1 MATRLRTL
9 DSRRIQLIYNYLL
22 AILIP
27 AFLLN
32 RTVSSKQEI
41 PKAVILQGKKN
52 KCKPQGD
59 RSSATAVHFPK
70 LITKKGSRKEFI
82 VTQKCA

>member
-9 DSRRIQLIYNYLL
+9 DSRIQLLSNYLL

-32 RTVSSKQEI
+32 RAVSSKQKI
-41 PKAVILQGKKN
+41 PKAVILQVKKD
-52 KCKPQGD
+52 KCKPQGA
-59 RSSATAVHFPK
+59 RSSATSDSFPK
-70 LITKKGSRKEFI
+70 LVTKKGSRKEFI